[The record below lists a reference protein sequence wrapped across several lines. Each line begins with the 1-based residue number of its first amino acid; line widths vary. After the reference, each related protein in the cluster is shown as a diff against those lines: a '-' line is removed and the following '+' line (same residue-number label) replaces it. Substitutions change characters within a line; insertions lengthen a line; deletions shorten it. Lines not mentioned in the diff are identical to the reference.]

1 MSDMTSSVGKEGDDQ
16 YGDGRWLMM
25 HQRFISEARDGEP
38 EVLWVGDNLIQNLSS
53 SRIWDSSFCLMHS
66 ANFGI
71 SGDRTENV
79 LWRLHNGELEDVS
92 PKIIVLS
99 VGQENYGDSPDTI
112 AEGIRAICAFI
123 RSKQPQAFLVLLTLL
138 PRGGPNSP
146 LRARNE
152 RVNQLMAEYIKGNS
166 RVQLVNIDTGFVQV
180 DGSISHHDMFD
191 YLSLTQKGYTKAFE
205 PVNDLLTTLLQE
217 MEGELGRTEAEG
229 AAE

>member
-1 MSDMTSSVGKEGDDQ
+1 
-16 YGDGRWLMM
+16 
-25 HQRFISEARDGEP
+25 
-38 EVLWVGDNLIQNLSS
+38 
-53 SRIWDSSFCLMHS
+53 MHS

-99 VGQENYGDSPDTI
+99 VGQENYGDSPDII

-123 RSKQPQAFLVLLTLL
+123 RSKQPQAFLVLLVTTNQISRESLNKSLQTLL

-152 RVNQLMAEYIKGNS
+152 RVNQLMADNIKGNS

-180 DGSISHHDMFD
+180 PQTTYHHLNHALPHHVLQVDGSISHHDMFD
-191 YLSLTQKGYTKAFE
+191 YVSLTQKGYTKAFE
-205 PVNDLLTTLLQE
+205 PVNDLLSTLLQE

>member
-1 MSDMTSSVGKEGDDQ
+1 
-16 YGDGRWLMM
+16 
-25 HQRFISEARDGEP
+25 
-38 EVLWVGDNLIQNLSS
+38 
-53 SRIWDSSFCLMHS
+53 MHS

-123 RSKQPQAFLVLLTLL
+123 RSKQPQAFLVLLVTTHQISREPLNKSLQTLL

-152 RVNQLMAEYIKGNS
+152 RVNQLMADNIKGNS

-180 DGSISHHDMFD
+180 PHTTHHNHH
-191 YLSLTQKGYTKAFE
+191 LTNAYHTIAG
-205 PVNDLLTTLLQE
+205 
-217 MEGELGRTEAEG
+217 
-229 AAE
+229 